1 VIRNGRPRLVFVC
14 PNLEAGGAERQWLA
28 LVPGLAERG
37 FDVGVVTLDGRGAYF
52 DDLAAGGVPVACAR
66 LRHRADPAGLARAVR
81 LAGPSSSVVVSR
93 GTSAHVVG
101 HALARRQRAAHV
113 VTEHLGP
120 DPLGVRP
127 LRRHQ
132 QALLRPVRPRVA
144 AVVAVA
150 RSQREHLV
158 RDGYPGGAIRVIPN
172 GVAPDPAVRPRER
185 VRAELGV
192 APGEFLAVLVAALRP
207 EKRAVTFVEQVAAAH
222 GVEPAVRGIVVGA
235 GPEADAVTDAV
246 ARSNRAVRAVGY
258 RTDALD
264 VIAAADVLC
273 LTSAVEALPMTV
285 LEAMS
290 LGRPVV
296 ATAVGGVGEAVAD
309 GETGILVPRDRPQ
322 EVAAALVALARD
334 RGRAEALGRAGRER
348 QQRAFSI
355 DAMTARYAELL
366 GAVGR

>member
-1 VIRNGRPRLVFVC
+1 MTRNGRRRLVFVC

-28 LVPGLAERG
+28 LVPALAGRG
-37 FDVGVVTLDGRGAYF
+37 FDVSVVTLDGRGAYF
-52 DDLAAGGVPVACAR
+52 DDLRAGGIPVACAR
-66 LRHRADPAGLARAVR
+66 LRNRADPAGLARALR
-81 LAGPSSSVVVSR
+81 LAGPSSSAVVSR
-93 GTSAHVVG
+93 GVSAHLVG

-127 LRRHQ
+127 LRPHQ
-132 QALLRPVRPRVA
+132 RALLRPVRPRVA

-158 RDGYPGGAIRVIPN
+158 RDGYPSGAIRVIPN
-172 GVAPDPAVRPRER
+172 GVRSDPPVRPRDA

-192 APGEFLAVLVAALRP
+192 GADEFLAVLVAALRP
-207 EKRAVTFVEQVAAAH
+207 EKRAVTFVEQAAAAH
-222 GVEPAVRGIVVGA
+222 RIEPAVRGVVVGA
-235 GPEADAVTDAV
+235 GPEAEAVERAA
-246 ARSNRAVRAVGY
+246 ARSDGAVRALGY
-258 RTDALD
+258 RADALD

-290 LGRPVV
+290 VARPVV

-309 GETGILVPRDRPQ
+309 GETGVLVRRDRPREIA
-322 EVAAALVALARD
+322 EVLAALARD
-334 RGRAEALGRAGRER
+334 RARAEALGRAGRDR

-355 DAMTARYAELL
+355 DAMTGRYAELL

>member
-1 VIRNGRPRLVFVC
+1 MTRNGRRRLVFVC

-28 LVPGLAERG
+28 LLPGLAERG

-52 DDLAAGGVPVACAR
+52 DDLAAGGVRVACAG
-66 LRHRADPAGLARAVR
+66 LRNRADPAGLARALR
-81 LAGPSSSVVVSR
+81 LAGPSSSVVISR
-93 GTSAHVVG
+93 STSAHIVG

-132 QALLRPVRPRVA
+132 QALLRPVRPRVD

-150 RSQREHLV
+150 ASQRDHLV

-172 GVAPDPAVRPRER
+172 GVASDPPVCPREG

-192 APGEFLAVLVAALRP
+192 AGDEFLAVLVAALRP

-222 GVEPAVRGIVVGA
+222 RVAPAVRGIVVGA
-235 GPEADAVTDAV
+235 GPEADAVAAAV
-246 ARSNRAVRAVGY
+246 ARSGGAVRAVGY
-258 RTDALD
+258 RSDALG
-264 VIAAADVLC
+264 VIGAADALC
-273 LTSAVEALPMTV
+273 LTSSLEALPMTV

-290 LGRPVV
+290 LGRPVI

-309 GETGILVPRDRPQ
+309 GETGILVPRDRAD
-322 EVAAALVALARD
+322 EIAAALVALARD

-348 QQRAFSI
+348 QRRAFSI
-355 DAMTARYAELL
+355 DAMTGRYAELL
-366 GAVGR
+366 AAVGR

>member
-1 VIRNGRPRLVFVC
+1 MTRNGRRRLVFVC

-28 LVPGLAERG
+28 LLPGLAERG
-37 FDVGVVTLDGRGAYF
+37 FDVSVVTLDGRGAYF
-52 DDLAAGGVPVACAR
+52 DDLAVGGVRVACAG
-66 LRHRADPAGLARAVR
+66 LRNRADPAGLARALR
-81 LAGPSSSVVVSR
+81 LAGPSSSVVISR
-93 GTSAHVVG
+93 STSAHIVG

-132 QALLRPVRPRVA
+132 QALLRPVRPRVD

-150 RSQREHLV
+150 ASQRDHLV

-172 GVAPDPAVRPRER
+172 GVASDPPVCPREA

-192 APGEFLAVLVAALRP
+192 AGDEFLAVLVAALRP
-207 EKRAVTFVEQVAAAH
+207 EKRAVTFVEQVTAARR
-222 GVEPAVRGIVVGA
+222 VEPMVRGIVVGA
-235 GPEADAVTDAV
+235 GPEADAVADAV
-246 ARSNRAVRAVGY
+246 ARSDGAVQAIGY
-258 RTDALD
+258 RADALD
-264 VIAAADVLC
+264 VIGAADALC
-273 LTSAVEALPMTV
+273 LTSTVEALPMTV

-309 GETGILVPRDRPQ
+309 GETGILVSR
-322 EVAAALVALARD
+322 
-334 RGRAEALGRAGRER
+334 
-348 QQRAFSI
+348 
-355 DAMTARYAELL
+355 
-366 GAVGR
+366 

>member
-1 VIRNGRPRLVFVC
+1 VTRNGRPRLVFVC

-28 LVPGLAERG
+28 LVPALAERG

-52 DDLAAGGVPVACAR
+52 DDLEAEGVPVACAG
-66 LRHRADPAGLARAVR
+66 LRNRADPAGLARALR
-81 LAGPSSSVVVSR
+81 LAGPRSSVVVSR
-93 GTSAHVVG
+93 GVSAHVVG

-132 QALLRPVRPRVA
+132 RALLRPVRPRVA

-150 RSQREHLV
+150 GSQREHLV
-158 RDGYPGGAIRVIPN
+158 RDGYPSSAIRVIPN
-172 GVAPDPAVRPRER
+172 GVAPDPDVRPRAE
-185 VRAELGV
+185 VRAGLGV
-192 APGEFLAVLVAALRP
+192 APEEFLAVLVAALRP
-207 EKRAVTFVEQVAAAH
+207 EKRAVAFVDQVAAANRT
-222 GVEPAVRGIVVGA
+222 EPAVRGIVVGA
-235 GPEADAVTDAV
+235 GPDAGAV
-246 ARSNRAVRAVGY
+246 ARAAARSDDAVRAVGY
-258 RTDALD
+258 RADALD
-264 VIAAADVLC
+264 VIGAADVLC

-309 GETGILVPRDRPQ
+309 GETGILVDRDRPD
-322 EVAAALVALARD
+322 EMVAALIALARD
-334 RGRAEALGRAGRER
+334 RSRAETLGRAGRAR
-348 QQRAFSI
+348 QRRAFSI
-355 DAMTARYAELL
+355 DAMTGRYADLL
-366 GAVGR
+366 GAVSR

>member
-1 VIRNGRPRLVFVC
+1 MTRDGDRRLVFVC

-28 LVPGLAERG
+28 LVPALAGRG
-37 FDVGVVTLDGRGAYF
+37 FDVSVVTLDGRGAYF
-52 DDLAAGGVPVACAR
+52 DDLRAGGIPVACAR
-66 LRHRADPAGLARAVR
+66 LRNRADPAGLVRALR
-81 LAGPSSSVVVSR
+81 LAGPSSSAVVSR
-93 GTSAHVVG
+93 GLSAHVVG

-132 QALLRPVRPRVA
+132 RVLLASVRPRVA

-158 RDGYPGGAIRVIPN
+158 RDGYPSGAIRVIPN
-172 GVAPDPAVRPRER
+172 GVASDPPVRPREA

-192 APGEFLAVLVAALRP
+192 AEDEFLAVLVAALRP
-207 EKRAVTFVEQVAAAH
+207 EKRAVTFVEQVVAARR
-222 GVEPAVRGIVVGA
+222 VEPAVRGIVVGA
-235 GPEADAVTDAV
+235 GPEAEAVERAA
-246 ARSNRAVRAVGY
+246 ARSGGAVRAVGY
-258 RTDALD
+258 RADALD

-273 LTSAVEALPMTV
+273 LTSAVEGLPMTA

-290 LGRPVV
+290 LARPVV
-296 ATAVGGVGEAVAD
+296 ATDVGGVGEAVAD
-309 GETGILVPRDRPQ
+309 GETGILVPRDRPGGIGD
-322 EVAAALVALARD
+322 ALAALARD
-334 RGRAEALGRAGRER
+334 RPRAEALGRAGRDR
-348 QQRAFSI
+348 QRRAFSI
-355 DAMTARYAELL
+355 DAMAGRYAELL